1 MDTIAESAYG
11 IHDISRTE
19 LDSDNGLPRF
29 NMPLELGVFLGC
41 KRYGGR
47 KQRLKCCLVLDRE
60 KYRYQKFVSDIAGQD
75 VRSHD
80 ANPRVAVSQVR
91 KFLRTQSRRSDI
103 PGETR
108 IWNRFRL
115 FLDKLPALC
124 EELEITVAEL
134 EFVDYQN
141 FVIAWLKKRG
151 AGPL

>member
-1 MDTIAESAYG
+1 MRHRARFEKIMDTIAESAYG

-91 KFLRTQSRRSDI
+91 NSCERSPGAAIYLARRAFGIGSA
-103 PGETR
+103 
-108 IWNRFRL
+108 FS
-115 FLDKLPALC
+115 
-124 EELEITVAEL
+124 
-134 EFVDYQN
+134 
-141 FVIAWLKKRG
+141 
-151 AGPL
+151 